1 MIFQLKEGEK
11 KEIVLEQMEA
21 QVTDMLEDNDLP
33 DFSMK
38 TEDGTSFR
46 ISELVKEKKGL
57 FIWLEEGK
65 EPTEHIL
72 NEMYQRKDA
81 YNQLDANIYFVV
93 SGMDVKK
100 DPTLKR
106 TLSALTNVQ
115 FLVDDFGADMEVW
128 ARRMYLEPGKLPL
141 IVIADEKMKG
151 IYGVAGYNV
160 GTADMILKILDL

>member
-1 MIFQLKEGEK
+1 MAG
-11 KEIVLEQMEA
+11 
-21 QVTDMLEDNDLP
+21 
-33 DFSMK
+33 
-38 TEDGTSFR
+38 R
-46 ISELVKEKKGL
+46 
-57 FIWLEEGK
+57 GK